1 MLTGTASFHA
11 SVRQWWND
19 TSMAWNKDDFAGAST
34 VWMRTDPTTAAAS
47 GWTSDLTIRENM
59 GEGKLSN
66 LLMTDY
72 MIFYNG
78 SVFWDAV
85 GEVVVKFNPIVD
97 YYPFD
102 TQNVTFTFGT
112 WSYTK
117 ENIKL
122 VLHKRP
128 FLV

>member
-1 MLTGTASFHA
+1 MLSGYASFHA

-19 TSMAWNKDDFAGAST
+19 TSMAWDKNAFAGATT
-34 VWMRTDPTTAAAS
+34 VWMRTDPGMDSA
-47 GWTSDLTIRENM
+47 GWTSDLTIRENV

-66 LLMTDY
+66 LLMTDC

-112 WSYTK
+112 WSYTE

-122 VLHKRP
+122 ALHKKP